1 MLLRLTLSLCFLFSL
16 FGGSVNAQVVSPFNI
31 RYQTNQK
38 GGIVILSN
46 VSLTCNS
53 NNANCGTYQQQIPPA
68 GNHNQDGNI
77 VMGFV
82 DVDAVTSTY
91 NSSSDSLNL
100 NNCSEILWAGLYWSA
115 RVTTST
121 TNYVS
126 RNTVRIRTNNDA
138 YQTLTAD
145 QTLDVPSIS
154 TNPGFQMPS
163 YFCYKDVTG
172 IVQAGGNKARYTIA
186 NVVAQTGVN
195 NLFGAWSLVVVYKNV
210 FQSMRNLT
218 VFDGMAYVSSSNSVD
233 LPISGFVTPQLGP
246 VSFELGVVAYEGDRN
261 IQGDKLQFNGNG
273 SFIDIVDPMRNSND
287 FFNSTCTSNGAFTP
301 HRNPSYNN
309 NLGLD
314 CGIFNPNNTSLN
326 YIGNNATS
334 ATIKVVTSQDAILPR
349 VITSAIDILEP
360 DLRANVRIND
370 LNGGLTNPGDILEYT
385 LVGKNIGSDA
395 SLETYMVDTLDPRTT
410 YVPGSISIVH
420 GPNLGTKTDV
430 AGDDQA
436 EFIASNNTIKV
447 RIGTGANSTIGGQV
461 NNSSTGAD
469 STVIKFRVTVV
480 DDCLMF
486 QCDNTLDHK
495 AYIFGKGN
503 ISQNYYNNDGVS
515 DILDANGCPTT
526 ASNTLTIN
534 VTTCPTPVLSS
545 NGPICPG
552 ATLNLFSQYSGN
564 ASYYWTGPNGFTS
577 ALQNPSIPNVTS
589 ANAGTY
595 TINYTFPGLT
605 CLVDTSIAVTIYTV
619 PVIQSS
625 SFVNPSCFGNANG
638 SASVTVSGTGPFTY
652 LWSNGATTSSISNLV
667 AGNYSVTIRNSNNC
681 TTIQNFTLTQPLIL
695 GASASVTSNYNGFNV
710 SCRNSTNGSSNLA
723 ITGGTSPYSVVWSNG
738 ATTQNLSNIGAGTY
752 TVTVTDS
759 KGCTAN
765 SSVTLT
771 QPTTLQLGA
780 VNQTNVSCFGGNNG
794 ALDITVSGS
803 VPAYSYAWSNSA
815 TSQDI
820 SNLTVGTYTITIT
833 DANNCTTN
841 NSYTITQPSAPLS
854 SILTSTNILCFGNS
868 TGSIDLTIAGG
879 TSPYSY
885 LWSNGATT
893 QDLNNIP
900 SGAYSVTVTDSR
912 GCQLNRSVLLTQPS
926 SALSTSISGTNVSCL
941 GGSNGSVDLTV
952 NGGTPVYTYVWST
965 GATTQDISNLAFG
978 NYSVTV
984 TDANACTATSIISI
998 TQPPTSIQFSATL
1011 TQISCF
1017 NAANGIISLT
1027 PQGGTAPF
1035 SYTWSNGATTAL
1047 INSLSP
1053 GNYTINAVD
1062 ANSCPFTNQY
1072 TITQPQVLTATS
1084 SSVNVNCFGASTGSI
1099 NLTVTGGTSPYTF
1112 SWSNGAST
1120 EDLSNLSAGNYT
1132 VAIQDA
1138 NGCTT
1143 SLTVTIS
1150 QTPTPVS
1157 LSLTGTNLSCFANAS
1172 GSVQSTV
1179 NGGVGP
1185 YSYNWSNGATTASIS
1200 SLAIG
1205 TYTLTVTDNL
1215 GCSSSSSTTITQ
1227 PTLLQLS
1234 DLTTA
1239 IKCFGESTGAI
1250 DVSVTGGTIPY
1261 SYSWSNGETN
1271 QDLTNV
1277 SAGNYQLILT
1287 DNNGCSLTTNY
1298 TLTQPNAALSTT
1310 NSVTN
1315 VSCFGGTNGAIS
1327 VITTEGTS
1335 PYSYLW
1341 NTSST
1346 TEDLTGLGFGTYSL
1360 TVTDVN
1366 NCTTN
1371 LSASVTQPTQLEEN
1385 AVVQNV
1391 LCHNGNSGS
1400 INSTISGGT
1409 SPYSSVWSNGSTNE
1423 DLTNLVLGTYSVI
1436 VTDANNC
1443 SVSNIYNVTQPLQP
1457 LQSQAQGTD
1466 VVCFG
1471 GSNGSIDLSVN
1482 GGTSPYDYVWS
1493 NSSITEDISGLS
1505 IGTYSVTITDANNCT
1520 TTLSETI
1527 GQPATAVQL
1536 SSIPTNVACFGDAT
1550 GAIDLNAIGGT
1561 GVYTYLWSNAE
1572 TTQDLQNLITGSYSV
1587 TVNDE
1592 SNCTANSTIFISQPF
1607 APLSLSET
1615 HQDAVCLST
1624 VTGSIDLSVS
1634 GGTTNYTYAWNNGQT
1649 TQDISALGEGLYT
1662 VTVTDAQLCQENL
1675 SVQILDPNNLMI
1687 LSETHSDVTCF
1698 GSTDGSIDLT
1708 ITGGNAVVS
1717 YTWNN
1722 GAATEDLNN
1731 LSAGNYFVNVI
1742 DINGCNAFL
1751 ATTVAQPIAPL
1762 SVTATVSN
1770 VVCFGQTT
1778 GAFNLNPAGGTAPYT
1793 FIWSTGATTEDIG
1806 NLSSGNYSV
1815 VITDFNGCSIAYSG
1829 TINQAS
1835 SLISATS
1842 NQTNVSCF
1850 AGSNGAIDVAV
1861 TGGVSPYSYAWN
1873 TGATSEDL
1881 SNLSAGNYSV
1891 TIQDTN
1897 GCTIQENF
1905 VITQPTNGVQGVI
1918 VSQNVSCRNGSNGE
1932 IQLTVSGGTP
1942 SYTYNWNNGA
1952 TTEDLSNLTAGQFA
1966 VLITDANGCTNSY
1979 TTQITQPSTSLIVST
1994 QGTPVICHNGASGT
2008 AQVSASGGNPPY
2020 NYAWNNGE
2028 SSTTIDSLVA
2038 GNYTVVVTDNNGCS
2052 VSSSLQINQPQAV
2065 VANTQ
2070 NNNVICYGQAS
2081 GSISS
2086 NVTGGINPYTYLWS
2100 TGATT
2105 IGIQNL
2111 VAGPYFLNVTDANGC
2126 TTTFSDTIYQPI
2138 NSIALNAVVVDN
2150 ICFGEDEGSIDLTT
2164 TGGTAPYQYLW
2175 NTTATTEDLT
2185 QLLAGSYTVT
2195 VLDVNNCLFTQNIAV
2210 GQPATGLSTN
2220 AIISNV
2226 LCNGG
2231 NTGGINLQV
2240 TGPSA
2245 PFSCVWSN
2253 AATTEDISN
2262 LTAGI
2267 YNVTVSNSVGCSEN
2281 ASFNVTEPSTPLTYG
2296 ANITNVTCFGGNNGG
2311 IDISVFGGT
2320 APYSYLWSNG
2330 LGTQDLNNQLQGNYS
2345 VTITDANGC
2354 QLIQNEIITEPL
2366 TPITATLSPTA
2377 VNCFGQSTGTIDLV
2391 VSGGTPNY
2399 TYLWSNGNNSQDLA
2413 NVPSGVYN
2421 VVITDAQ
2428 NCNLQVNTTI
2438 TQPAS
2443 SITVNAIQQNIN
2455 CVGEATGSIQLTT
2468 TGATPNY
2475 TYLWNT
2481 GETTSTISN
2490 LTAGVYNVTVKDAL
2504 GCFSNQSYQ
2513 LTQPIATITVSSNL
2527 TNVSCFNGINGAIN
2541 LQVGGGTAPYLYSW
2555 SNGATTSSL
2564 NNVIAGNYS
2573 VTITDSRN
2581 CSVIENY
2588 ILTQPSPIVIAT
2600 NGTNVN
2606 CFAGNDGFIDATV
2619 FGGTAPYNFLWSNGA
2634 TTEDA
2639 GNLIAGNYNL
2649 TVNDFNGCSASFATS
2664 ITQPLFATTLSA
2676 SIVDAVCNNE
2686 PLGSIDLTVN
2696 SANPGFVYSWN
2707 NGATT
2712 EDIQLINAGTYTVS
2726 VVDDNSCVTINSFVV
2741 GQVTAIGTNAIITPV
2756 NCFDG
2761 NDGSID
2767 LNISGGTAPYNYTW
2781 TTGETTED
2789 LANLATGN
2797 YFVTITDGN
2806 NCNQTATFNVS
2817 QPTDSLQVTAII
2829 SNTICNDFSDG
2840 NILLQVSGGTGPY
2853 LHNWNTGAVSE
2864 DLINIPANIYSTI
2877 ITDAN
2882 GCQINRTFL
2891 VTEPQPLAATFGNV
2905 EVSCFGNSNGS
2916 INLDITGGTGD
2927 YIYLWS
2933 NGETT
2938 QDLDSLTTNNYSVV
2952 VTDSNGCVLN
2962 ASTVITQPANS
2973 IGLQLTAINAS
2984 CFGSSDGSIDLT
2996 IQGGTSPYTINW
3008 NNGQITED
3016 ISGIPSGIYSVIVA
3030 DSNSC
3035 SISDSINVL
3044 QPLAPLSVTD
3054 TVGNVACFNGSNG
3067 FIDITVAG
3075 GTFPY
3080 SYTWSNGPVSQD
3092 NLNVATGSYTV
3103 TITDDNNCQIQAS
3116 YTVNQPASGMVL
3128 SGNTQNVT
3136 CFNGNDGSINLN
3148 VNGGYSPYSYTWSN
3162 AATTEDLASIQA
3174 GIYTV
3179 TVTDVSNCTVSDT
3192 FTISQPLNPI
3202 SITVSTSNI
3211 SCFGGNN
3218 GAIDVTTS
3226 GGTPGYSFNWNNFE
3240 ITEDLTNLIAGN
3252 YTLQVTD
3259 QLGCTLDSVITLT
3272 QPAQLVL
3279 NLSQANILCH
3289 GNNTGFID
3297 LQASGGTPNY
3307 TFIWSNGATT
3317 EDISSLLSGTYS
3329 VIATDANGCQQTTST
3344 IITQPATPLTVTEI
3358 HQDIICFGGN
3368 NGSIDLTA
3376 SGGTAP
3382 YLYTWSNGFNS
3393 QDLANLAAGN
3403 YTVTVQDA
3411 NGCNVILTISINQPA
3426 AQTTLTTN
3434 IGKVACFGNA
3444 SGSIDLTVVGGTSPY
3459 TYSWNNGT
3467 YLTQDV
3473 FNVVAGVYSV
3483 VVTDANNCVVSSS
3496 YTITQP
3502 ASALNAVSNS
3512 TAVSCY
3518 AGTNGTVSVAASGG
3532 TVPYTYLWNN
3542 GATTPNQNGLPAGSY
3557 SVQVTDAN
3565 GCVFNSVANITQPEP
3580 LIADFALNALTGC
3593 SPLTIDFTNTSQ
3605 GTPTSCYWDFGNGQ
3619 SSTDCNATN
3628 YTYTTPGC
3636 YTISLTINSGA
3647 NCSSTMAVDSA
3658 VCVLANPTAAFNFI
3672 TAPDVFYS
3680 GEVAFNNLSTGGS
3693 TYVWSFGDNSPNS
3706 IFENPDHEY
3715 PNQID
3720 TSYYVTLIVT
3730 DSNGC
3735 VDTVVN
3741 IVTIDPEF
3749 YVYVPNAITVDGNSY
3764 NEVFF
3769 PVFADPTRIKKYNL
3783 MIFNRWGERI
3793 WETTDYNEGWDGRS
3807 NGKDVQ
3813 DGVYTWKIDYELYFD
3828 GNRKLVGHVT
3838 LLR

>member
-1 MLLRLTLSLCFLFSL
+1 MLFRLILSLIFLFSL
-16 FGGSVNAQVVSPFNI
+16 FGGVINAQVVSPFNI

-53 NNANCGTYQQQIPPA
+53 NNANCGTYQQQAPPG
-68 GNHNQDGNI
+68 GNHNQDGGI
-77 VMGFV
+77 VMNFV
-82 DVDAVTSTY
+82 DVDNDANTFM
-91 NSSSDSLNL
+91 SSSDSLDL
-100 NNCSEILWAGLYWSA
+100 INCSEILWAGLYWSA
-115 RVTTST
+115 RITDTN
-121 TNYVS
+121 TNYVT
-126 RNTVRIRTNNDA
+126 RNTVKIRTNNSA

-145 QTLDVPSIS
+145 QILNVPNIP
-154 TNPGFQMPS
+154 TNQNFQMPS
-163 YFCYKDVTG
+163 YFCFKDVTG

-186 NVVAQTGVN
+186 NVVSQTGVN

-218 VFDGMAYVSSSNSVD
+218 VFDGMAYVSNNNSVD

-261 IQGDKLQFNGNG
+261 ISGDRLQFNGNG
-273 SFIDIVDPMRNSND
+273 SFIDVIDPMRSSND
-287 FFNSTCTSNGAFTP
+287 FFNSTSTSNGAYTP
-301 HRNPSYNN
+301 FRNPSYNN

-314 CGIFNPNNTSLN
+314 CGIFNPNNASLN
-326 YIGNNATS
+326 YIGNNVTS
-334 ATIKVVTSQDAILPR
+334 ATIKVVTTQDAILPR

-360 DLRANVRIND
+360 DLRANVRIKD

-395 SLETYMVDTLDPRTT
+395 SLETYMIDTLDPRTT

-420 GPNLGTKTDV
+420 GPNLGAKTDV
-430 AGDDQA
+430 TGDDQA
-436 EFIASNNTIKV
+436 EYNASNKTVKV
-447 RIGTGANSTIGGQV
+447 RIGTGANATIGGQV

-486 QCDNTLDHK
+486 QCDNTLNHK

-515 DILDANGCPTT
+515 DILDANGCPST

-564 ASYYWTGPNGFTS
+564 VTYYWTGPNGFTS

-605 CLVDTSIAVTIYTV
+605 CLIDTSIAVTIYNA

-625 SFVNPSCFGNANG
+625 SFVNPSCFGNGNG
-638 SASVTVSGTGPFTY
+638 SASVSVSGTGPFTY
-652 LWSNGATTSSISNLV
+652 LWSNGATTNSISNLV
-667 AGNYSVTIRNSNNC
+667 AGNYSVTITNTNNC
-681 TTIQNFTLTQPLIL
+681 ITTQNFTLTQPLIL
-695 GASASVTSNYNGFNV
+695 GASASVTSDYNGFNV
-710 SCRNSTNGSSNLA
+710 SCLNSTNGSANLA

-771 QPTTLQLGA
+771 QPTALQLGA

-794 ALDITVSGS
+794 ALDISVSGS

-815 TSQDI
+815 TTQDI

-841 NSYTITQPSAPLS
+841 NSYTITQPSAALS
-854 SILTSTNILCFGNS
+854 STLSSTNILCFGNS

-879 TSPYSY
+879 TSPYSC

-900 SGAYSVTVTDSR
+900 SGSYSVTVTDSR
-912 GCQLNRSVLLTQPS
+912 GCQLNQSVLLTQPS

-952 NGGTPVYTYVWST
+952 NGGTAGYTYLWSN

-984 TDANACTATSIISI
+984 TDANACTTTSIISI
-998 TQPPTSIQFSATL
+998 TQPPTSIQFSASL

-1017 NAANGIISLT
+1017 NASNGAISLT

-1035 SYTWSNGATTAL
+1035 TYTWSNGATTAV
-1047 INSLSP
+1047 INSLSS

-1072 TITQPQVLTATS
+1072 TITQPTVLSATS

-1099 NLTVTGGTSPYTF
+1099 NLTVSGGTSPYSY
-1112 SWSNGAST
+1112 SWSNGATT
-1120 EDLSNLSAGNYT
+1120 EDLSNLPAGNFT

-1138 NGCTT
+1138 NGCTA

-1157 LSLTGTNLSCFANAS
+1157 LALTGTNLSCFANAS

-1185 YSYNWSNGATTASIS
+1185 YSYNWSNGATTASITNLS
-1200 SLAIG
+1200 IG

-1215 GCSSSSSTTITQ
+1215 GCNSSSSATITQ

-1234 DLTTA
+1234 AQTTV

-1261 SYSWSNGETN
+1261 SYSWSNSETT
-1271 QDLTNV
+1271 QDLNNLP
-1277 SAGNYQLILT
+1277 AGNYQLVLT
-1287 DNNGCSLTTNY
+1287 DNNGCSFTANY
-1298 TLTQPNAALSTT
+1298 TLTQPNEALSST
-1310 NSVTN
+1310 NSITN
-1315 VSCFGGTNGAIS
+1315 VSCFGGANGAIS
-1327 VITTEGTS
+1327 VTTAGGTS
-1335 PYSYLW
+1335 PYSYSW
-1341 NTSST
+1341 NTGAT
-1346 TEDLTGLGFGTYSL
+1346 TEDLTGLSSGAYTL
-1360 TVTDVN
+1360 TITDAN
-1366 NCTTN
+1366 NCSTN
-1371 LSASVTQPTQLEEN
+1371 LSATVTQPTQLTEN

-1409 SPYSSVWSNGSTNE
+1409 SPYSSLWSNGSTNE

-1436 VTDANNC
+1436 ITDANNC
-1443 SVSNIYNVTQPLQP
+1443 SVSNIYNVTQPLQS
-1457 LQSQAQGTD
+1457 LQSQAIGTD

-1493 NSSITEDISGLS
+1493 NTAITEDITGLS

-1527 GQPATAVQL
+1527 GQPASAVQL

-1550 GAIDLNAIGGT
+1550 GAIDINTIGGT
-1561 GVYTYLWSNAE
+1561 GVYTYLWSTGE
-1572 TTQDLQNLITGSYSV
+1572 TTQDLQNLVIGSYSV
-1587 TVNDE
+1587 SVFDE
-1592 SNCTANSTIFISQPF
+1592 SNCAAFSTIVINQPV
-1607 APLSLSET
+1607 APLTLSET

-1624 VTGSIDLSVS
+1624 VTGAIDLSVS

-1675 SVQILDPNNLMI
+1675 SVQILDPDNSVI
-1687 LSETHSDVTCF
+1687 LSETHTDVTCF
-1698 GSTDGSIDLT
+1698 GATDGSINLT
-1708 ITGGNAVVS
+1708 ITGGSAVVS
-1717 YTWNN
+1717 YAWNN

-1742 DINGCNAFL
+1742 DINGCNTFL
-1751 ATTVAQPIAPL
+1751 ATTVSQPIAPL
-1762 SVTATVSN
+1762 SFTVAVSN

-1778 GAFNLNPAGGTAPYT
+1778 GAFNLNPTGGTTPYT

-1815 VITDFNGCSIAYSG
+1815 IITDFNGCNISYNG

-1842 NQTNVSCF
+1842 TQTNVSCF
-1850 AGSNGAIDVAV
+1850 AGANGAIDVAV

-1905 VITQPTNGVQGVI
+1905 VITQPTSGIQGVI

-1942 SYTYNWNNGA
+1942 SYSYNWNNGA
-1952 TTEDLSNLTAGQFA
+1952 TTEDLSNLTAGQYA

-1979 TTQITQPSTSLIVST
+1979 TTQITQPSTSLNVST
-1994 QGTPVICHNGASGT
+1994 QGTSVICHNGASGT
-2008 AQVSASGGNPPY
+2008 AQVGASGGNPPY

-2028 SSTTIDSLVA
+2028 ITSTIDSLVA

-2081 GSISS
+2081 GAITGS
-2086 NVTGGINPYTYLWS
+2086 VTGGVNPYTYLWS

-2105 IGIQNL
+2105 TGIQNL
-2111 VAGPYFLNVTDANGC
+2111 VAGPYFLTITDANGC
-2126 TTTFSDTIYQPI
+2126 TTTFSDTIYQPL

-2175 NTTATTEDLT
+2175 NTTSTTEDLN
-2185 QLLAGSYTVT
+2185 QLLAGTYTVT
-2195 VLDVNNCLFTQNIAV
+2195 VLDANNCLFTQNIAV

-2220 AIISNV
+2220 AVISNI

-2231 NTGGINLQV
+2231 NTGGINIQV

-2245 PFSCVWSN
+2245 PFSYVWSN

-2267 YNVTVSNSVGCSEN
+2267 YSLVVSNAVGCSVN

-2311 IDISVFGGT
+2311 IDISIFGGVG
-2320 APYSYLWSNG
+2320 PYSYLWSNG
-2330 LGTQDLNNQLQGNYS
+2330 LGTQDISNQLQGAYS

-2354 QLIQNEIITEPL
+2354 QLIQNETITEPL
-2366 TPITATLSPTA
+2366 TPITANLSPTA
-2377 VNCFGQSTGTIDLV
+2377 VNCFGQSTGTIDLEV
-2391 VSGGTPNY
+2391 NGGTPNY

-2413 NVPSGVYN
+2413 NVPSGLYN

-2428 NCNLQVNTTI
+2428 NCSLQVSTII
-2438 TQPAS
+2438 TQPTSALS
-2443 SITVNAIQQNIN
+2443 VSAAQQDIN

-2468 TGATPNY
+2468 NGATPNY

-2481 GETTSTISN
+2481 GETTATISN
-2490 LTAGVYNVTVKDAL
+2490 LTAGVYNVTVQDAL

-2513 LTQPIATITVSSNL
+2513 LTQSIAPITISSNL

-2541 LQVGGGTAPYLYSW
+2541 IQVAGGTTPYTYTW
-2555 SNGATTSSL
+2555 SNGATTSNL
-2564 NNVIAGNYS
+2564 NNVIAGTYS
-2573 VTITDSRN
+2573 LTITDARA
-2581 CSVIENY
+2581 CFVIENY
-2588 ILTQPSPIVIAT
+2588 TLTQPSAILITTDA
-2600 NGTNVN
+2600 TNVN
-2606 CFAGNDGFIDATV
+2606 CFAGNDGFIDATIS
-2619 FGGTAPYNFLWSNGA
+2619 GGATPYSFLWSNG
-2634 TTEDA
+2634 TTTVDA
-2639 GNLIAGNYNL
+2639 GNLIAGTYNL
-2649 TVNDFNGCSASFATS
+2649 TVTDFNGCSSSFATS
-2664 ITQPLFATTLSA
+2664 VTQPAFAPTLSA
-2676 SIVDAVCNNE
+2676 SVVDAVCNNE

-2696 SANPGFVYSWN
+2696 SANTGFVYSWN

-2712 EDIQLINAGTYTVS
+2712 EDIQLINAGTYTVT
-2726 VVDDNSCVTINSFVV
+2726 VVDDNSCISINSFVV
-2741 GQVTAIGTNAIITPV
+2741 GQVTAISTNAIITPV
-2756 NCFDG
+2756 NCFGG

-2767 LNISGGTAPYNYTW
+2767 LNVSGGTATFTYVW

-2789 LANLATGN
+2789 LSNLATGN
-2797 YFVTITDGN
+2797 YFVTITDAN

-2817 QPTDSLQVTAII
+2817 QPNDSLQLVATINNTSCYGF
-2829 SNTICNDFSDG
+2829 SNG
-2840 NILLQVSGGTGPY
+2840 NILIEISGGTGSY

-2864 DLINIPANIYSTI
+2864 DLINIPANIYSTL

-2882 GCQINRTFL
+2882 GCQLNRTFL
-2891 VTEPQPLAATFGNV
+2891 VTEPFPLAASFGNI
-2905 EVSCFGNSNGS
+2905 EATCFGSSNGS

-2927 YIYLWS
+2927 YVYVWS
-2933 NGETT
+2933 NGEST
-2938 QDLDSLTTNNYSVV
+2938 QDIDSLTANNYSVV

-2962 ASTVITQPANS
+2962 ASTIITQPANS
-2973 IGLQLTAINAS
+2973 IGLQLTATNAS
-2984 CFGSSDGSIDLT
+2984 CFGSSDGSVDLT
-2996 IQGGTSPYTINW
+2996 IQGGTNPYTINW
-3008 NNGQITED
+3008 SNGQITED
-3016 ISGIPSGIYSVIVA
+3016 ISGIPSGIYSVIIS

-3044 QPLAPLSVTD
+3044 QPLSPLSVSE

-3080 SYTWSNGPVSQD
+3080 SYAWSNGPISQD
-3092 NLNVATGSYTV
+3092 NINIATGSYTV
-3103 TITDDNNCQIQAS
+3103 TITDVNNCQIFGS
-3116 YTVNQPASGMVL
+3116 YAISEPASGIVIT
-3128 SGNTQNVT
+3128 SNIQNVNCNSGT
-3136 CFNGNDGSINLN
+3136 DGSINLN
-3148 VNGGYSPYSYTWSN
+3148 VNGGISPYTYLWSN
-3162 AATTEDLASIQA
+3162 AATTEDLTSIIA
-3174 GIYTV
+3174 GIYIV
-3179 TVTDVSNCTVSDT
+3179 NITDFSGCTIIDT
-3192 FTISQPLNPI
+3192 FSISQPLNPI
-3202 SITVSTSNI
+3202 SIAVSTTDI
-3211 SCFGGNN
+3211 SCFEGNN
-3218 GAIDVTTS
+3218 GSIDITTS
-3226 GGTPGYSFNWNNFE
+3226 GGTPGYSINWSNFE

-3259 QLGCTLDSVITLT
+3259 QLGCTLDSLITLT
-3272 QPAQLVL
+3272 QPAELVL

-3289 GNNTGFID
+3289 GANTGFID

-3307 TFIWSNGATT
+3307 TFVWSNGATT
-3317 EDISSLLSGTYS
+3317 EDISSLLSGNYS
-3329 VIATDANGCQQTTST
+3329 VITTDANGCQETAST

-3368 NGSIDLTA
+3368 NGNIDLTV

-3382 YLYTWSNGFNS
+3382 YLYTWNNGVVS
-3393 QDLANLAAGN
+3393 QDLANLVAGT
-3403 YTVTVQDA
+3403 YSVTVQDA
-3411 NGCNVILTISINQPA
+3411 NGCTVILSININQPV
-3426 AQTTLTTN
+3426 AQTTLN
-3434 IGKVACFGNA
+3434 ANVGKVACFGNA
-3444 SGSIDLTVVGGTSPY
+3444 SGSIDLSVIGGTSPY

-3512 TAVSCY
+3512 TAITCY

-3542 GATTPNQNGLPAGSY
+3542 GATTTSQNGLPAGSY
-3557 SVQVTDAN
+3557 AVQVTDAN
-3565 GCVFNSVANITQPEP
+3565 GCVFNSVVNITQPEP

-3619 SSTDCNATN
+3619 NSTDCNATS

-3636 YTISLTINSGA
+3636 YTISLTINSGT

-3658 VCVLANPTAAFNFI
+3658 VCVLPNPTAAFNFI
-3672 TAPDVFYS
+3672 TAPDIFYS
-3680 GEVAFNNLSTGGS
+3680 GEVSFNNLSSGGS
-3693 TYVWSFGDNSPNS
+3693 TFVWSFGDNSPNS

-3715 PNQID
+3715 PQQID

-3749 YVYVPNAITVDGNSY
+3749 YVYVPNTITIDENGV
-3764 NEVFF
+3764 NEIFF
-3769 PVFADPTRIKKYNL
+3769 PVFADPTRIKKYKL
-3783 MIFNRWGERI
+3783 TIYNRWGENI
-3793 WETTDYNEGWDGRS
+3793 WETTDYNQGWDGRS
-3807 NGKDVQ
+3807 KGQDVQ
-3813 DGVYTWKIDYELYFD
+3813 DGVYTWKIEYELYFD